1 MYDLELSKKEI
12 DTILIAL
19 QDSIE
24 KIGKRLSK
32 MNCNYSELPDHLKHL
47 WKDKEAYER
56 HKEVIIQ
63 ESSRQINE
71 ITNLEEKIENI
82 L

>member
-24 KIGKRLSK
+24 KIEKRLSE

-63 ESSRQINE
+63 ESSRQIDE